1 MKKLFVL
8 AAFLVFTTHIGV
20 AQMLIN
26 WQQSF
31 GGMNVDCA
39 YDIAQ
44 TEGGYL
50 VAGNAL
56 SNDGQVNCY
65 VDGGSLWLLK
75 IDNSGNLLWQMC
87 YENDAYRIIKAIG
100 NPDYYL
106 VGGVISEPYPDDYN
120 LWISKIDSLG
130 NIIWERTLGNS
141 IGILGG
147 DQYGEATNDGGVIA
161 TAQIDSQ
168 GGDITNWYGG
178 YDGWIIKLD
187 STGNTEWDFSVGTSQ
202 LEFINCII
210 QTGDNGYLA
219 GLYGTPNGI
228 GGNIDCDI
236 QSFANPDAILFKLDA
251 DGNPEWHHCYGGSGH
266 DGVVR
271 LLETENGYMVAAF
284 GGSNDGDLAG
294 SGWHG
299 EADVWLV
306 QTDFSGN
313 IIWQKCYGGS
323 GYDSPKKIFQ
333 TSDGGF
339 MVFANT
345 TSFDGDVVGNPSNYY
360 TNSSIWVFKIDS
372 IGELQWQQCIGGET
386 MERVYGVSRQGDYD
400 YTVAGEMRY
409 SPTGDVN
416 CSNFVYGSQQNYW
429 VFGVSDTIVGTPE
442 TSEVIMDL
450 QVFPNPATNSTTF
463 SYNLP
468 IGIHQG
474 SIEVRNTTGQLVAST
489 RLNEAKGEW
498 VLHLNNIPSGLYIYT
513 LSTQQRTT
521 TGKLVVSGE

>member
-1 MKKLFVL
+1 MKKLFL
-8 AAFLVFTTHIGV
+8 LTAFLVFTTHIGV

-26 WQQSF
+26 WQQCY
-31 GGMNVDCA
+31 GGMNRDYA

-50 VAGNAL
+50 VVGGTQ
-56 SNDGQVNCY
+56 SSDGQVACNTN
-65 VDGGSLWLLK
+65 GGRALWLLK
-75 IDNSGNLLWQMC
+75 INNSGSLIWQRC
-87 YENDAYRIIKAIG
+87 FENDYAFRMVNAISS
-100 NPDYYL
+100 PSYYL
-106 VGGVISEPYPDDYN
+106 VGGTYAEPYPDTYN

-130 NIIWERTLGNS
+130 NMIWERTLGNT

-147 DQYGEATNDGGVIA
+147 DEYGDATNDGGVVA
-161 TAQIDSQ
+161 TAQIDSR

-187 STGNTEWDFSVGTSQ
+187 SAGNTEWDFSVGTSQ

-210 QTGDNGYLA
+210 QTGDDGYLA

-228 GGNIDCDI
+228 GGNVDCDI

-251 DGNPEWHHCYGGSGH
+251 DGNPEWHHCFGGSGH

-271 LLETENGYMVAAF
+271 LLETENGYMVAAY
-284 GGSNDGDLAG
+284 GGSNDGDLIG

-299 EADVWLV
+299 EADVWIV
-306 QTDFSGN
+306 QTDFYGN

-345 TSFDGDVVGNPSNYY
+345 TSFDGDVVGNPSGYY
-360 TNSSIWVFKIDS
+360 TNSSIWIFKIDS
-372 IGELQWQQCIGGET
+372 VGELQWQQCIGGET
-386 MERVYGVSRQGDYD
+386 MERVYGVTRQGDYD

-416 CSNFVYGSQQNYW
+416 CSNFVYGSHQNYW
-429 VFGVSDTIVGTPE
+429 VFGISDTLVSTSE

-450 QVFPNPATNSTTF
+450 HVYPNPAKEWVTFETDGNKPTTIF
-463 SYNLP
+463 VYN
-468 IGIHQG
+468 H
-474 SIEVRNTTGQLVAST
+474 TGQLVEKLEITNLST
-489 RLNEAKGEW
+489 NWLVGGLPR
-498 VLHLNNIPSGLYIYT
+498 GLYFYRAVQDGKT
-513 LSTQQRTT
+513 VA
-521 TGKLVVSGE
+521 GKLVVRD